1 MPRWMLV
8 VMVSVGMSL
17 LTGCGP
23 WGLGRIEPISE
34 ENIGGAYYHRL
45 SASTNCAEVG
55 EEVVFTAEVTNLTA
69 EPLTVMEQPPLDIII
84 RPYRPS
90 GSAGGVHRWS
100 ETAQYPQDLEPVL
113 APHETRTYTWRWIAD
128 AVYTSDSIFYNGILV
143 DMPVTVQY
151 PSGGK
156 SNTPVPDLVVGVKVH
171 PERGQAGVF
180 CKDMR

>member
-1 MPRWMLV
+1 MRRWTLLV
-8 VMVSVGMSL
+8 VLSVGMSL
-17 LTGCGP
+17 LTGCGR

-69 EPLTVMEQPPLDIII
+69 EPLTVVEQPPLDIII
-84 RPYRPS
+84 RPAQS
-90 GSAGGVHRWS
+90 GGSIGPFQRWS
-100 ETAQYPQDLEPVL
+100 ETAQYPQDLNPVL

-128 AVYTSDSIFYNGILV
+128 AVYTSKDPFYNGIQV

-151 PSGGK
+151 ASGGK
-156 SNTPVPDLVVGVKVH
+156 RSTPVADLAVGVKALQGSGR
-171 PERGQAGVF
+171 PVF